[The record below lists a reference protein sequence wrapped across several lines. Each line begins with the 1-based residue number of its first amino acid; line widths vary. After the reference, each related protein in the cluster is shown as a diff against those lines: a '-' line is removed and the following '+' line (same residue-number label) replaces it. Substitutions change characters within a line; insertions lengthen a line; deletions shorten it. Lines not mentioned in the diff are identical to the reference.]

1 MCQCNDENAT
11 APANRR
17 SARPSLAVFLAN
29 QRNAGLPWPRTLAL
43 VAANSWRKIRAGRN
57 CCGNLGQPGC

>member
-1 MCQCNDENAT
+1 MCQSNDEKEA
-11 APANRR
+11 APGGRR
-17 SARPSLAVFLAN
+17 PARPSLAAFLAN

-43 VAANSWRKIRAGRN
+43 IAANNWRKMRSGRN